1 MSFDNVR
8 NLKSTFT
15 IIIYESKYLL
25 EMKNVQFSEVE
36 IFKKK
41 KKEYIIIM
49 NTQCIIMLN
58 DVIHLPK

>member
-41 KKEYIIIM
+41 KKNI
-49 NTQCIIMLN
+49 LLLW
-58 DVIHLPK
+58 IHNVLLC